1 MNIQSA
7 ETQITGKWL
16 SLNGRTVADETC
28 ERINKLITL
37 HLQQVGH
44 DASGW
49 EVLYRDPDDGRLW
62 ELTYPQTELHGGGP
76 PQLRCLTLD
85 EARGKYG
92 YVVPS
97 V

>member
-1 MNIQSA
+1 MKIQLT

-16 SLNGRTVADETC
+16 SRDGRVVVDETC
-28 ERINKLITL
+28 ERINELVRSHLKKL
-37 HLQQVGH
+37 GH

-62 ELTYPQTELHGGGP
+62 ELTYPQSELHGGGP

-85 EARGKYG
+85 EARKKYAD
-92 YVVPS
+92 S
-97 V
+97 VFV

>member
-1 MNIQSA
+1 MKIEPT
-7 ETQITGKWL
+7 ETQITGTWL
-16 SLNGRTVADETC
+16 SHDRRTIADEAC
-28 ERINKLITL
+28 ERIGELVGS
-37 HLQQVGH
+37 HLRQLGR

-49 EVLYRDPDDGRLW
+49 GVLYRDPDDGRLW
-62 ELTYPQTELHGGGP
+62 ELTYPQSEMHGGGP

-92 YVVPS
+92 DIVPS